1 LSAGRPVS
9 DAARRRRTMHEF
21 EREGPHAAPRRE
33 PETNAGRTREGAA
46 PATGTRTGA
55 MDAAS
60 ISQLQRTVGNAAVVQ
75 LLASDEEASPV
86 HDVVG
91 GGGGQPLD
99 PGTRSEMESAF
110 ADSFGDVRVHTDSA
124 ASASAESVGANAYTV
139 GSDIVFRSGHGPG
152 SPTFQRDVAHELTH
166 VQQQKAGPVDGSDA
180 GGGIR
185 VSDPSDRFEQAA
197 STRADEIVGGLSAQR
212 SVETT
217 SDTLQREAED
227 GAAMPVQRDEVEEE
241 EEMPGT

>member
-1 LSAGRPVS
+1 
-9 DAARRRRTMHEF
+9 MHEF

-33 PETNAGRTREGAA
+33 PETNAGRTREAGS
-46 PATGTRTGA
+46 PATGTRAGGA

-60 ISQLQRTVGNAAVVQ
+60 ISHLQRTVGNAAVVQ
-75 LLASDEEASPV
+75 LLASDEDASPV
-86 HDVVG
+86 HDVVS
-91 GGGGQPLD
+91 GGGQALD
-99 PGTRSEMESAF
+99 AGTRSDMESAF
-110 ADSFGDVRVHTDSA
+110 GDSFGDVRIHTDPA

-197 STRADEIVGGLSAQR
+197 SARADEIVGGLSAQR
-212 SVETT
+212 TVQSTN
-217 SDTLQREAED
+217 DTLQRDAED
-227 GAAMPVQRDEVEEE
+227 GAAMPVQRDAVEEE
-241 EEMPGT
+241 EELPGS

>member
-1 LSAGRPVS
+1 
-9 DAARRRRTMHEF
+9 MHEF

-33 PETNAGRTREGAA
+33 PETNAGRTREGVS
-46 PATGTRTGA
+46 PATGTRAGGA

-60 ISQLQRTVGNAAVVQ
+60 ISHLQRTVGNAAVVQ

-86 HDVVG
+86 HDVI
-91 GGGGQPLD
+91 GGGGQALD
-99 PGTRSEMESAF
+99 AGTRSDMESAF
-110 ADSFGDVRVHTDSA
+110 GESFGDVRIHTDPA

-139 GSDIVFRSGHGPG
+139 GSDIVFRAGHGPG

-212 SVETT
+212 TVESTG
-217 SDTLQREAED
+217 DTLQRDAED
-227 GAAMPVQRDEVEEE
+227 GAAMPVQRDAVEEE
-241 EEMPGT
+241 EELPGS

>member
-1 LSAGRPVS
+1 
-9 DAARRRRTMHEF
+9 MHEF

-33 PETNAGRTREGAA
+33 PETNTGRTREGAP
-46 PATGTRTGA
+46 PATATRAGGA

-60 ISQLQRTVGNAAVVQ
+60 ISHLQRTVGNAAVVQ

-86 HDVVG
+86 HDVI
-91 GGGGQPLD
+91 GGGGQALD
-99 PGTRSEMESAF
+99 AGTRSDMESAF
-110 ADSFGDVRVHTDSA
+110 GESFGDVRIHTDPA

-139 GSDIVFRSGHGPG
+139 GSDIVFRAGHGPG

-212 SVETT
+212 TVESTG
-217 SDTLQREAED
+217 DTLQRDAED
-227 GAAMPVQRDEVEEE
+227 GAAMPVQRDAVEEE
-241 EEMPGT
+241 EELPGS